1 MFLNNLFPFGQ
12 MPIPDI
18 TGQSHNP
25 VVEGQRLVVADL
37 GDATQ
42 AFGPA
47 DGVLDFDAAPGAGPS
62 ARRYSIESECIG
74 AWANGSCT
82 SFATLAGSGVLQ
94 HSNTADRES

>member
-1 MFLNNLFPFGQ
+1 
-12 MPIPDI
+12 MPIPDT

-25 VVEGQRLVVADL
+25 VVGGQGLIAADV

-47 DGVLDFDAAPGAGPS
+47 DGVLDFDAAAGVGPPS
-62 ARRYSIESECIG
+62 ARRYLIESECAG

-94 HSNTADRES
+94 HSNTDDRES